1 MAEALVRQATTTFAL
16 IEGPQLENLDDMTV
30 HGKPILQVRGGSSQK
45 MVARVYKE
53 FSNQVDKAGR
63 PFRLSSK
70 LRSIIDTDPYGHPR
84 KICGPLMEEYLD
96 SFFQYVEVVHSA
108 PPRTFNSP
116 KITGGNQFYLRL
128 LDKLPVFVNA
138 LLAQGRFVQS
148 EMLTMEWID

>member
-1 MAEALVRQATTTFAL
+1 
-16 IEGPQLENLDDMTV
+16 
-30 HGKPILQVRGGSSQK
+30 
-45 MVARVYKE
+45 
-53 FSNQVDKAGR
+53 
-63 PFRLSSK
+63 
-70 LRSIIDTDPYGHPR
+70 
-84 KICGPLMEEYLD
+84 MEEYLD